1 MRRAREEASGTWA
14 AQRGTQHEIAHL
26 AADAH
31 GMSVRA
37 FVAQC
42 ATADCARAIAPI
54 DGFVAKRLLADKNR
68 DTDEMLVQAEE
79 KPQGAA

>member
-1 MRRAREEASGTWA
+1 
-14 AQRGTQHEIAHL
+14 
-26 AADAH
+26 
-31 GMSVRA
+31 MSVRA